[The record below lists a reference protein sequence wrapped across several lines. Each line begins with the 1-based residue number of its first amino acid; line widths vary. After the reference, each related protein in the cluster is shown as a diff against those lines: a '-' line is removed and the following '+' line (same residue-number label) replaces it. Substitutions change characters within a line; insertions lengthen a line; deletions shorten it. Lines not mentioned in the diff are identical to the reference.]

1 MKALSRVILTLA
13 LAAPAGIAMSQDAH
27 HPGSGSDHA
36 APAAPAMP
44 EQCGPMMQMMEG
56 MMGQHMDSCLNALPA
71 ASRAYMGAMMA
82 MHGPMMEAMQVDQ
95 PDVAFV
101 KGMIPH
107 HQAAIDMAKAALQ
120 FGSDEQVRTWA
131 QEIIDAQQAE
141 IDAMNVWLRARGQ

>member
-1 MKALSRVILTLA
+1 MKSWSRIVLLLA
-13 LAAPAGIAMSQDAH
+13 LAASPGVAMSQDAH

-36 APAAPAMP
+36 APAAPAVP
-44 EQCGPMMQMMEG
+44 EQCAPMMQMMEG
-56 MMGQHMDSCLNALPA
+56 MMGQHMDSCMNALPES
-71 ASRAYMGAMMA
+71 SRAYMGAMMG
-82 MHGPMMEAMQVDQ
+82 MHGPMMEAMQIDQ

-120 FGSDEQVRTWA
+120 FGSDEQVRKWA

-141 IDAMNVWLRARGQ
+141 IDAMNAWLQARGQ